1 MKNRVVGASV
11 VNQSTAIWRAGSQF
25 RGCNSTSSLVT
36 MFGVLE
42 MKNRVV
48 GSQCMAILRAGSQHN
63 AIWRAGSQCMAKE
76 AADGLCQHALHHD
89 AVDIPMTLEYRDVR
103 TIYRDSFLRK

>member
-36 MFGVLE
+36 MFGAFE

-48 GSQCMAILRAGSQHN
+48 WLCMESSYCYNI
-63 AIWRAGSQCMAKE
+63 
-76 AADGLCQHALHHD
+76 GLGASIELYCRLGASVGPGV
-89 AVDIPMTLEYRDVR
+89 ACKV
-103 TIYRDSFLRK
+103 S